1 MAGQKVKSVT
11 KTGHISPWV
20 LPLSAIF
27 VLVVGFLFIRPYF
40 SAILFS
46 ALISFTFNPL
56 YKYFLRKTNRP
67 GLSVASTLGVA
78 TLAVILP
85 CILLAIMT
93 FNQISNMVST
103 YQSGSVSFG
112 SASLNSVVATGT
124 DRVQAIVNTL
134 PGGKG
139 VDIDKQA
146 VQEKVKTGLLDAL
159 DALAN
164 AIGHFGTAIFGF
176 IATFILSLFLIASM
190 LRYQDELIGLLKRI
204 SPFDNTINTLY
215 LRRVALMTKA
225 MVKGQF
231 IIAATQGLA
240 ATFSL
245 WVVGIDYFVFFFI
258 LLTFASFIPL
268 GAGIVTIPI
277 GVVLI
282 LTGNVWQ
289 GVFIILW
296 QLFFV
301 SLIDNFMRPYLVN
314 KDAYLNAGLMML
326 AVFSGL
332 ALFGIL
338 GIVYG
343 PVIMILLVTTI
354 RIYAEHNGK
363 RERVGL
369 LAESEFGGATT
380 PAAPK
385 SKHFASVKKL
395 LKRTPAK

>member
-1 MAGQKVKSVT
+1 MK

-20 LPLSAIF
+20 LPLTAIF
-27 VLVVGFLFIRPYF
+27 VLVVGFIFIRPYF
-40 SAILFS
+40 GAVLFS

-56 YKYFLRKTNRP
+56 YKFFLRKTNRH
-67 GLSVASTLGVA
+67 GLSIASTLGIA

-85 CILLAIMT
+85 CVFLAIMS
-93 FNQISNMVST
+93 FNQITSMVSN
-103 YQSGSVSFG
+103 YQKGSISFG

-124 DRVQAIVNTL
+124 DRVQSIVSAL
-134 PGGKG
+134 PGGQS
-139 VDIDKQA
+139 VQIDKQA
-146 VQEKVKTGLLDAL
+146 VQDKVKTGLVDAL

-176 IATFILSLFLIASM
+176 IATFILSLFLISSM
-190 LRYQDELIGLLKRI
+190 LRYQDELLNLLKRI
-204 SPFDNTINTLY
+204 SPFDDSINTLY

-245 WVVGIDYFVFFFI
+245 WLVGIDYFGFFFI

-289 GVFIILW
+289 GVFVILW

-369 LAESEFGGATT
+369 LAESEFGGPTTVAT
-380 PAAPK
+380 K
-385 SKHFASVKKL
+385 QKHHYFKKL
-395 LKRTPAK
+395 LKR